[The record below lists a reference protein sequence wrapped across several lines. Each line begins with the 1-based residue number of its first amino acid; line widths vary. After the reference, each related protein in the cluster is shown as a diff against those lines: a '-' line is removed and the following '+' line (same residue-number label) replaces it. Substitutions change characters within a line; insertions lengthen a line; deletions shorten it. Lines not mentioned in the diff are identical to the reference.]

1 MNMRTPRFLFTIIGF
16 GSLTLG
22 LSLAGEPSRQP
33 SGQEPSENHTTS
45 GRPADQAQGNGA
57 RDNRDQPDG
66 KPSNSNA
73 ESHASEQSRQPG
85 SASMAIPRNR
95 LGQDHAKQVA
105 IRHEDARNQRVD
117 RSHTQ
122 RTPANDLQR
131 PGANKAATVAKAGS
145 MLNPLGNHRDQPAR
159 LPMGSGTI
167 APLPGVVRSRGAG
180 TASVGGLAP
189 SSAKSSAAVINGTGM
204 GRRP

>member
-1 MNMRTPRFLFTIIGF
+1 MKTPRFLFTIIGF

-33 SGQEPSENHTTS
+33 AGQEPSENHTTS
-45 GRPADQAQGNGA
+45 DRPAEQVQGKGA
-57 RDNRDQPDG
+57 HDKRDQPDG
-66 KPSNSNA
+66 KPSNSKA

-85 SASMAIPRNR
+85 SASKALPRNR
-95 LGQDHAKQVA
+95 LGQDHAKQDA

-117 RSHTQ
+117 HTHTQ
-122 RTPANDLQR
+122 HTPANDLQR
-131 PGANKAATVAKAGS
+131 PGASKAATAAKAGS
-145 MLNPLGNHRDQPAR
+145 MINALGNHRDQPAR
-159 LPMGSGTI
+159 LPVGSGAT
-167 APLPGVVRSRGAG
+167 APLPGVVRGRGAG

-189 SSAKSSAAVINGTGM
+189 SSAKSSAAGINGTGM